1 MRLACQLVLISFG
14 LPPTYRPIVHQEVF
28 SLIYFGKGGFTWED
42 VMNMPIWLRKF
53 YIKQIEQVVKEQ
65 NKANKK
71 AQKKQSRASLAKP
84 GIAPRK

>member
-1 MRLACQLVLISFG
+1 MRQHCRLVLTFFG

-28 SLIYFGKGGFTWED
+28 SLIYFGKGGFTWND

-53 YIKQIEQVVKEQ
+53 YVKQIESVVAEQ

-71 AQKKQSRASLAKP
+71 AQKKQSSKRLAKP
-84 GIAPRK
+84 GIAPKK